1 MHPPD
6 YFRPTMARLDG
17 ILGRFGI
24 RYHLT
29 GGLASIAYGDP
40 RTTQD
45 LDVVIDPSALA
56 RDLEQFLAAAEAE
69 SFLIEPK
76 VARDALSHGAMFQM
90 LDRRE
95 IVKVD
100 LYPRELIPGE
110 LDRSARLEV
119 FEGVMLPIAS
129 RLDAAASKL
138 IWIQMGSH
146 RSRRDL
152 RRMVEQMAQRDRAL
166 LDEMAAGLG
175 LSFLLAEVIEEPDE
189 PRGER

>member
-6 YFRPTMARLDG
+6 YFRPTMDRLDG
-17 ILGRFGI
+17 ILGRLGV

-45 LDVVIDPSALA
+45 LDVVIDASAMA
-56 RDLEQFLAAAEAE
+56 RSFEQFLAAAEAE
-69 SFLIEPK
+69 GFLIEPK

-110 LDRSARLEV
+110 LDRSARIEV

-129 RLDAAASKL
+129 RVDAAASKL
-138 IWIQMGSH
+138 IWISMGSH

-152 RRMVEQMAQRDRAL
+152 RRMLDQMSPEDRDRLHEISDRLQLA
-166 LDEMAAGLG
+166 
-175 LSFLLAEVIEEPDE
+175 SLLAEVIDEPEEPRE
-189 PRGER
+189 AH